1 MLREDDIRNAAARRR
16 NLLFLIQRFLADN
29 GFYQAAEMLKNETR
43 LPAEEYELCDNIDL
57 DSIYL
62 EYASYYHLKFGKYP
76 KIVRKLKPTVKL
88 EVNTKTK
95 SKAKNSLTHITS
107 ATQAEPPPAEPLP
120 NPGDLELTVKKVE
133 SLNSIGSVHTLV
145 AAVSSSAS
153 NVGGDENRTSGL
165 TRLQEIEHPAGA
177 GAAADG
183 LLSQQDWQNLA
194 ELVKTTIMRDELKLS
209 WTDMCGNASAVEIVK
224 EAVVTPLKYPQLF
237 VNGLR
242 PWRSA
247 LLHGPPGSGKT
258 LLAKILYNETRHQV
272 TFFNV
277 TSSVVVSK
285 WRGESEKIM
294 RILFHMAQKHAPSI
308 IFFDEIEGL
317 TSRRDRPSD
326 HESSKRF
333 KNELLQLLDGMEQQ
347 MGGVF
352 VLASSNLPW
361 DIDDAFLRRFEKKLL
376 VQLPNAIERAILIGK
391 QLPIMLAVTKEQIE
405 LLVRISEH
413 FSGDEIRL
421 ACKEIAM
428 QMVRRATRVCRPD
441 EKTEEATSLQQA
453 FEKIKPLSLKLMKRH
468 LQWQEG
474 HGS

>member
-16 NLLFLIQRFLADN
+16 NLLFLTQRFLADN
-29 GFYQAAEMLKNETR
+29 GFYQAAEALKNEAR

-88 EVNTKTK
+88 EVNAKTK
-95 SKAKNSLTHITS
+95 SKTKNTLTHTTS
-107 ATQAEPPPAEPLP
+107 ATQAELPPAEPLT

-133 SLNSIGSVHTLV
+133 SLSSIGSASTIV
-145 AAVSSSAS
+145 ASSSTG
-153 NVGGDENRTSGL
+153 NIGGEENRGSAL
-165 TRLQEIEHPAGA
+165 IRLQEIEHPAGA
-177 GAAADG
+177 VAAADG
-183 LLSQQDWQNLA
+183 LLNQQDWQNLA
-194 ELVKTTIMRDELKLS
+194 ELVKTTIMRDELKLT

-224 EAVVTPLKYPQLF
+224 EAVLTPLKYPQLF
-237 VNGLR
+237 ANGLR
-242 PWRSA
+242 PWKSV

-258 LLAKILYNETRHQV
+258 LLAKILYAETRNQV

-347 MGGVF
+347 MSSVF

-376 VQLPNAIERAILIGK
+376 VQLPNAIERALLIGK

-413 FSGDEIRL
+413 FTGDEIRL

-428 QMVRRATRVCRPD
+428 QMIRRATRVSRAD
-441 EKTEEATSLQQA
+441 EKKEEAVSLQQA
-453 FEKIKPLSLKLMKRH
+453 FEQIKPLSLKLMKRH
-468 LQWQEG
+468 LQWQDG